1 MNNRKSNNRPTH
13 RVSFARIIGQDQD
26 GKDQLGTAK
35 EIGAIWPRAQ
45 GNSSI
50 LRFDHIPIEMTQHGG
65 VLFVSPIDA
74 KDEENSHDPRGTR
87 RHERPPPGGL

>member
-1 MNNRKSNNRPTH
+1 MTNRKSDNWPTY
-13 RVSFARIIGQDQD
+13 RVSFARFI
-26 GKDQLGTAK
+26 GKDEEGKDRLGAAK

-45 GNSSI
+45 GEGGI

-74 KDEENSHDPRGTR
+74 KDQG
-87 RHERPPPGGL
+87 ER